1 LSAGEKFIA
10 AWQSNSGLQKCA
22 ILFGKYID
30 EPVESQ
36 NKGAIRAEVYGLYMP
51 PQEFLPNGV
60 EIQNDPYESDV
71 IKVAAVLGLVPIG
84 WAITTLPRD
93 ASDNSAIFMSGTEIR
108 QAAKYQQK
116 FSDEYG
122 HSRFVTMVVQCND

>member
-1 LSAGEKFIA
+1 M
-10 AWQSNSGLQKCA
+10 
-22 ILFGKYID
+22 LFGKYID

-36 NKGAIRAEVYGLYMP
+36 NKGAIRAEVYGLHMP

-60 EIQNDPYESDV
+60 LILNDPYESDV
-71 IKVAAVLGLVPIG
+71 IQVAKALGLEPVG

-93 ASDNSAIFMSGTEIR
+93 TAENSSIFMSGAEIR
-108 QAAKYQQK
+108 QAARFQNK

-122 HSRFVTMVVQCND
+122 HSRFVTMIIQCKPGIRFSFFLIQFY